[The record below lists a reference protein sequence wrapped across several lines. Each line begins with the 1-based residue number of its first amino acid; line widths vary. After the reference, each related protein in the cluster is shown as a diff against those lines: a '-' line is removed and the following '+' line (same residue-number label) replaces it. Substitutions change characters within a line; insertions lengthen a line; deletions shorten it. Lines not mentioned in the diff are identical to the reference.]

1 MPSVDRQAA
10 RYAPSP
16 DRPAMHHRRP
26 FVWGLALALGVL
38 CLPACEPYM
47 SMTDQVPSRTRRAA
61 ALLPDAPQFV
71 GMVDVEAALQQIE
84 ALRGPGLVD
93 SLRGTDN
100 PYLRSF
106 LEATDLNLRTDVAAV
121 YGATAGAEP
130 FSAVVFGD
138 LTAAQMERYLAQA
151 PPGAGRTTTY
161 RGVPLYHL
169 VLAPNAPDAGDTL
182 SVAFV
187 GEGTMA
193 VARARE
199 PVTAMVDRHRA
210 AEGGLRSNDAY
221 MALVKRVG
229 RGSTAWLVG
238 RNVVETA
245 LQDSAQ
251 GAVRDNAQGAVRDSA
266 AEASVLGDEERSTTQ
281 AGVQGALAEW
291 ADRVLGLS
299 EVSGLEGRDAQFGRL
314 ARRLREQALSIR
326 LTDAALEGEAYLTM
340 RDEASASSVVDL
352 AEGAVAVLKLSRD
365 GLDERHRSLLDDVE
379 IDREGAIVHVRFS
392 LERGLLRERM
402 PDGRRAAVHPADPS
416 IRPVTS
422 TIRRRPGITT
432 GAAALEGATFSTMG
446 LSASTRRR

>member
-1 MPSVDRQAA
+1 MSYRRSFA
-10 RYAPSP
+10 R
-16 DRPAMHHRRP
+16 
-26 FVWGLALALGVL
+26 GLALALGVL
-38 CLPACEPYM
+38 FLPACEPYM
-47 SMTDQVPSRTRRAA
+47 SMTDQVPSQTRRAA

-71 GMVDVEAALQQIE
+71 GMVDVETALQQTE
-84 ALRGPGLVD
+84 TLGGTGLVD
-93 SLRGTDN
+93 SLRRSDN

-106 LEATDLNLRTDVAAV
+106 LAATDLNLRTDVAAV

-138 LTAAQMERYLAQA
+138 LTAEQMDRYLAQA
-151 PPGAGRTTTY
+151 PPDAGRATTY

-193 VARARE
+193 VARAPE
-199 PVTAMVDRHRA
+199 QATAMVDRHRA
-210 AEGGLRSNDAY
+210 AQGGLRSNDAY

-229 RGSTAWLVG
+229 RGSTAWVVG
-238 RNVVETA
+238 RSVVETA
-245 LQDSAQ
+245 LRDSAEQDSTVRE
-251 GAVRDNAQGAVRDSA
+251 GAGQEGPARDSA
-266 AEASVLGDEERSTTQ
+266 AGTSPLGGEGRSMTQ
-281 AGVQGALAEW
+281 AGVQGVLAEW

-299 EVSGLEGRDAQFGRL
+299 EVSALEGRADERVGRL
-314 ARRLREQALSIR
+314 ARRLREQALSVR

-365 GLDERHRSLLDDVE
+365 GLDERHRNLLDDVE
-379 IDREGAIVHVRFS
+379 IDRDGAIVHIRFS
-392 LERGLLRERM
+392 LKRSLLREQV
-402 PDGRRAAVHPADPS
+402 PGGRRATARRVDSS

-422 TIRRRPGITT
+422 TIRRTYGITQ
-432 GAAALEGATFSTMG
+432 GAVALEPATSSTIGM
-446 LSASTRRR
+446 SASTRSR

>member
-1 MPSVDRQAA
+1 MS
-10 RYAPSP
+10 
-16 DRPAMHHRRP
+16 HRRS
-26 FVWGLALALGVL
+26 FARGLVLALGVL

-47 SMTDQVPSRTRRAA
+47 SMTDQVPSQTRRAA
-61 ALLPDAPQFV
+61 ALLPDTPQFV
-71 GMVDVEAALQQIE
+71 GMVDVETALQQTE
-84 ALRGPGLVD
+84 ALGGTGLVD
-93 SLRGTDN
+93 SLRRSDN

-106 LEATDLNLRTDVAAV
+106 LAATDLNLRTDVAAV
-121 YGATAGAEP
+121 YGATAGKQ

-138 LTAAQMERYLAQA
+138 LTAGQMDRYLAQA
-151 PPGAGRTTTY
+151 PPDAGRATTY

-193 VARARE
+193 VARAPE
-199 PVTAMVDRHRA
+199 QATAMVDRHRA
-210 AEGGLRSNDAY
+210 AQGGLRSNDAY

-229 RGSTAWLVG
+229 RGSTAWLAG
-238 RNVVETA
+238 RSVVETA
-245 LQDSAQ
+245 LRDSA
-251 GAVRDNAQGAVRDSA
+251 AQEGAVRDSA
-266 AEASVLGDEERSTTQ
+266 VQDAVRDSAAGTPPLGGEGRSVTR

-299 EVSGLEGRDAQFGRL
+299 EVSALDGRADERFGRL
-314 ARRLREQALSIR
+314 ARRLREQALSVR

-379 IDREGAIVHVRFS
+379 IDREGAIVHIRFS
-392 LERGLLRERM
+392 LERSLLREQV
-402 PDGRRAAVHPADPS
+402 PNGRRATARRVDSS

-422 TIRRRPGITT
+422 TIRRTPGITQ
-432 GAAALEGATFSTMG
+432 GAAALENATSSTIG
-446 LSASTRRR
+446 VSVSTRPR